1 MKIDLLPALN
11 GDSVLVEYVP
21 SHYFLID
28 GGYVDTYKDYLLPKL
43 KEISENGGAMKRM
56 NMFLRWMVRKSPVDL
71 GIWDFIKPQN
81 LLIPL
86 DVHVARVSRKLFSS
100 QMEPGRFLSTI
111 TYMRFT
117 KGMY

>member
-43 KEISENGGAMKRM
+43 KEISENAKLNAYTRQMLTQ
-56 NMFLRWMVRKSPVDL
+56 NAL
-71 GIWDFIKPQN
+71 GRAYESLYKI
-81 LLIPL
+81 LIESGIVPC
-86 DVHVARVSRKLFSS
+86 R
-100 QMEPGRFLSTI
+100 
-111 TYMRFT
+111 
-117 KGMY
+117 

>member
-43 KEISENGGAMKRM
+43 KEISENGGAID
-56 NMFLRWMVRKSPVDL
+56 VIVVTHIDA
-71 GIWDFIKPQN
+71 D
-81 LLIPL
+81 PL
-86 DVHVARVSRKLFSS
+86 VS
-100 QMEPGRFLSTI
+100 
-111 TYMRFT
+111 T
-117 KGMY
+117 KND

>member
-43 KEISENGGAMKRM
+43 KEISVYHHYS
-56 NMFLRWMVRKSPVDL
+56 VR
-71 GIWDFIKPQN
+71 F
-81 LLIPL
+81 
-86 DVHVARVSRKLFSS
+86 
-100 QMEPGRFLSTI
+100 
-111 TYMRFT
+111 
-117 KGMY
+117 

>member
-43 KEISENGGAMKRM
+43 KEISENGGAIDVIVVTHIDADHISGIIK
-56 NMFLRWMVRKSPVDL
+56 LL
-71 GIWDFIKPQN
+71 GRGSSYINRRN
-81 LLIPL
+81 LVQWISAYS
-86 DVHVARVSRKLFSS
+86 VCC
-100 QMEPGRFLSTI
+100 
-111 TYMRFT
+111 
-117 KGMY
+117 